1 MAINTINRVNY
12 LVSKK
17 LNIDKEIVEKI
28 NDVYWRDIRKALI
41 SMEDN
46 AIVIKELGT
55 LVIGQARLRN
65 SIRVIISKIRKL
77 KYIQSVNPE
86 KKDID
91 LLLKIQYESLRKLLV
106 CRNKLAIN
114 KIEKLKFRKL
124 RYEKDNSTT
133 AMDKDIFP
141 SIEK

>member
-17 LNIDKEIVEKI
+17 LNVDKEIVERI

-55 LVIGQARLRN
+55 LVIGQSRLKN

-77 KYIQSVNPE
+77 KHIKEVNPE

-106 CRNKLAIN
+106 CRNKLAIS
-114 KIEKLKFRKL
+114 KIEKLNFRKL
-124 RYEKDNSTT
+124 RYEKDNSITT
-133 AMDKDIFP
+133 MDKNILP
-141 SIEK
+141 STEE